1 MFQKLFSL
9 FTFTKKRRGRKH
21 RTLRRSR
28 NSRKLKQ
35 SGGWGGAILPEVKK
49 SGLMK
54 GGWGEPVTV

>member
-35 SGGWGGAILPEVKK
+35 SGG
-49 SGLMK
+49 
-54 GGWGEPVTV
+54 